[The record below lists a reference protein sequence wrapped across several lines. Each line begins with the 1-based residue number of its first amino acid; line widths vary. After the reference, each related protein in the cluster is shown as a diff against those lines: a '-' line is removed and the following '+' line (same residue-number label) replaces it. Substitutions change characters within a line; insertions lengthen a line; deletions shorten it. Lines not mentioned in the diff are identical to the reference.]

1 MLLLLFNKKININ
14 LILKEGEV
22 IDDEVVFKHTATLTK
37 RQAMS
42 VIKRVNTLNDTI
54 RRKRVVPTQNDIN
67 QKPKQL
73 SSTSMSSITQ
83 SMIQQQQQQQQQ
95 QPQSLQR
102 STNNLQHQSLSPQ
115 HFQNVFQNYF
125 NMITNLYYYY

>member
-1 MLLLLFNKKININ
+1 
-14 LILKEGEV
+14 
-22 IDDEVVFKHTATLTK
+22 
-37 RQAMS
+37 MS

-67 QKPKQL
+67 QKPKPL

-83 SMIQQQQQQQQQ
+83 SMIQQQQQQQHQ

-115 HFQNVFQNYF
+115 HFQNVFIM
-125 NMITNLYYYY
+125 MITNLYNY